1 MKYAVNEEGVEAMRA
16 MASAI
21 VESAEQI
28 MSCTSTVRST
38 ADEYE
43 NMLGPH
49 KASLDEALTEIAENV
64 KQASDPINSVAG
76 ILNDVADGYEE
87 VIGDDKFKG
96 LSGK

>member
-1 MKYAVNEEGVEAMRA
+1 MRA

-28 MSCTSTVRST
+28 MGCTSTVRST